1 VTSSIVHPEPR
12 LLSLLPILRQEWKLV
27 VFGSLFSLILASVL
41 TSGWP
46 NGLWPDISVPLR
58 YSGDGLFHAWMAQR
72 VTEGWLFENARSG
85 YPFGS
90 TFLDFPGSDAGSH
103 FLIKVLSLLSGSSF
117 TGVNLFFLL
126 SFPVCFVTTY
136 LVVRAFGLVRSLA
149 VVSALL
155 FTFLPFHI
163 LRLGHLFY
171 TWYFV
176 VPLFYYLSFYLLQYS
191 SGLEA
196 SKSNRLFSIK
206 SILIAAGLLVLS
218 SFGVYY
224 ALFGVLMVSLAGILG
239 WLATGQVK
247 AAGRPLLVAAVLIF
261 GVLLNVLPNLIGK
274 YQLGANMEVAQRAPM
289 ESEVYGLKLMQLILP
304 RADHRISSLGK
315 FTNFYNGTFPL
326 VNENSTSVLGV
337 VGAFGLLIGFCLLLW
352 SLAGRRL
359 DRRLGYLVAVIF
371 LLFMFGTIGGLG
383 SFFSS
388 FISSSIRAWNRIS
401 VFIGFGAILIFFIVL
416 QGWIDKR
423 SSKVKRYVPLIA
435 GFVLFLGIY
444 DQTIPACKSCN
455 VGEKNAYESDKEFV
469 HSIEMSVPEGAA
481 IYQLPYLAFPEAP
494 AVHNL
499 YNYQMA
505 AGVLHSKSL
514 HWSFGGMKGR
524 PGDLFYRSLSQESVE
539 RQLEVVRN
547 LGFSGIYIDRRGY
560 ADNAQ
565 DLVSRL
571 TTLLGSA
578 PSLSSK
584 DGNIVFFKL
593 APATNENLVGKD
605 SSSIMNTSGYY
616 ADSLGQRSP
625 ASLHDGIDFTKA
637 EWPQFVRDVR
647 GFSGREQW
655 GRWSDA
661 NISKSVHIY
670 FREPLPQKFTLAL
683 IAQAFASNANAPIKV
698 VVGTQEYELILG
710 SQPSEVN
717 LQIDLQGESV
727 DSISFIPPKPISPL
741 QAGVNGDVRKL
752 GIGFIS
758 LRLIE

>member
-1 VTSSIVHPEPR
+1 MTSSIVHPEPR

-27 VFGSLFSLILASVL
+27 IFGSIFSLVLASIL
-41 TSGWP
+41 TNGWP

-117 TGVNLFFLL
+117 AGVNLFFLL
-126 SFPVCFVTTY
+126 SFPVCFVATY
-136 LVVRAFGLVRSLA
+136 LVVRAFGLVRSFA

-176 VPLFYYLSFYLLQYS
+176 VPLFYYLSFFLLQNS
-191 SGLEA
+191 AGLEG
-196 SKSNRLFSIK
+196 SKSSRLFSVK
-206 SILIAAGLLVLS
+206 SVLIVAGLLVLS

-224 ALFGVLMVSLAGILG
+224 ALFGVLMVSLTGILG
-239 WLATGQVK
+239 WMVTGQIK
-247 AAGRPLLVAAVLIF
+247 AAGRPLLVAAILIF

-304 RADHRISSLGK
+304 RADHRISSLGR
-315 FTNFYNGTFPL
+315 FTDYYNGTFPL

-359 DRRLGYLVAVIF
+359 DRRLGYLVAVVF

-383 SFFSS
+383 AFFSS

-401 VFIGFGAILIFFIVL
+401 IFIGFGALLIFFVVIQAWL
-416 QGWIDKR
+416 YKR
-423 SSKVKRYVPLIA
+423 SSKVKRYVPAIA
-435 GFVLFLGIY
+435 VLLLFCGIY

-455 VGEKNAYESDKEFV
+455 VGEKNAYENDKKFV

-481 IYQLPYLAFPEAP
+481 IYQLPYLPFPEAP

-524 PGDLFYRSLSQESVE
+524 PGDLFYRSLSHESVE
-539 RQLEVVRN
+539 KQLEVVRN

-565 DLVSRL
+565 DLVARL
-571 TTLLGSA
+571 TALLGYP
-578 PSLSSK
+578 PSLSST
-584 DGNIVFFKL
+584 DGNLVFFKL
-593 APATNENLVGKD
+593 APAANESLVGKD
-605 SSSIMNTSGYY
+605 PSSIMNKSGYY

-647 GFSGREQW
+647 GFSGSEQW

-661 NISKSVHIY
+661 NVSKSVRID

-683 IAQAFASNANAPIKV
+683 VAQAFASNANAPIKV
-698 VVGTQEYELILG
+698 LIGAREYELILG
-710 SQPSEVN
+710 SQPSEVK
-717 LQIDLQGESV
+717 LQIDLQGASV
-727 DSISFIPPKPISPL
+727 DSISFIPPNPTSPL

-758 LRLIE
+758 LRIIE